1 MAKAVIYVL
10 MWLILPNVQ
19 KYVGVTA
26 ALAFIGFMLILG
38 IVLLVT
44 GKDRS
49 HDEPSPTA
57 QQDSAPAFPRIVHH
71 VVHHVPGPGWPPN
84 PPVVS
89 SSAVHPARRGAG
101 SDRLPSWAWPSNN

>member
-19 KYVGVTA
+19 KYAGVTA
-26 ALAFIGFMLILG
+26 ALAFMGFMVILG

-44 GKDRS
+44 KKDRS
-49 HDEPSPTA
+49 RNEPSPVP
-57 QQDSAPAFPRIVHH
+57 QQVPGLPIPPVVHH
-71 VVHHVPGPGWPPN
+71 VVHHVPGPGWPPSA
-84 PPVVS
+84 PVES